1 MMTAVGWQSSE
12 TAKFE
17 ARCLGFHTCY
27 RKRPKLF
34 HLEANHQ
41 PRQLS
46 ASDVACNPSASATL
60 RVISS
65 GPHLGA
71 DSEGNLPSRHTGD
84 WGLLSLIDLV
94 ESPWKSP
101 RLSEMPMS
109 SLRAVPGDNPPPP
122 SDLRNGA
129 SRWLLLQGVAESF
142 ARRVTGDKWNADSHY
157 RRGAGC
163 SLEGWAIAH
172 HDCVHIRIF
181 SGVRIPSIPSSV
193 PKIGLKRG
201 SAEDACR
208 CWNHD
213 QTPRLPKRG
222 ARGMG
227 KRGIAWFS
235 HLGLAS
241 SSGERPT

>member
-1 MMTAVGWQSSE
+1 MPW
-12 TAKFE
+12 
-17 ARCLGFHTCY
+17 LHTCY

-201 SAEDACR
+201 SAEDGCR